1 MYREVNKKI
10 KECIRNRNNY
20 NKIEF
25 DNKNFKEVTETREKL
40 NKKVEFDMNLR
51 KAISKK

>member
-1 MYREVNKKI
+1 MYREVNKKL
-10 KECIRNRNNY
+10 KEYIRKRKDY

-25 DNKNFKEVTETREKL
+25 DRSNFKEVTDTREKL
-40 NKKVEFDMNLR
+40 NKKIDFYANLR